1 MADTFYSLLGIS
13 EAATAAEIKTACRG
27 LIREVHPDRIANAP
41 AYWQRQAEEKC
52 KEINEAY
59 AVLSSDEKRR
69 LYDAQL
75 ASCRDPQPTA
85 SGTAAAPSDPP
96 PPSSTQQ
103 HQAAASTPPQDK
115 NRTRPMQTQGSGP
128 ATFARE
134 ASIGAAVILLAIVAF
149 AVFGAKVTTS
159 QQSFGNTSASQ
170 ELKEPPTNSW
180 RYTKSTDEM
189 TGEVSQTACLFSEN
203 KLYGDERRQPGEL
216 CSYKGGIYPAVF
228 KVGGSIDPADT
239 VLESMANPEIPGWQ
253 EIMERARCNIRI
265 RVDDKAGF
273 EVCGK
278 QDSPS
283 GEEVN
288 LYNSPYANG
297 LPKSDRRI
305 PIMTVLKT
313 AKIIKIELKDSH
325 LGQSTAQIFTFKSD
339 RPLDPKW

>member
-13 EAATAAEIKTACRG
+13 EAATAAEIKTAYLG

-75 ASCRDPQPTA
+75 ASCRGYQPAA
-85 SGTAAAPSDPP
+85 SGTAAAPSNPA

-103 HQAAASTPPQDK
+103 HQAAPSASPQ
-115 NRTRPMQTQGSGP
+115 TEAGTGPMQTQGSVSSGIEG
-128 ATFARE
+128 R
-134 ASIGAAVILLAIVAF
+134 GYLVVAF
-149 AVFGAKVTTS
+149 GVIGLVAIAVFGATVTTS

-180 RYTKSTDEM
+180 RYTKSTYEM

-203 KLYGDERRQPGEL
+203 KLDGDERKQPGEL
-216 CSYKGGIYPAVF
+216 CSYKGGLHPAVF
-228 KVGGSIDPADT
+228 KVGGRILIADAGLRYA
-239 VLESMANPEIPGWQ
+239 VPGVPGSGAL
-253 EIMERARCNIRI
+253 IARGRCDIRI

-273 EVCGK
+273 EVCGI
-278 QDSPS
+278 QNDSGGEVYLDDSP
-283 GEEVN
+283 
-288 LYNSPYANG
+288 YTDG
-297 LPKSDRRI
+297 LPESDRRI

-313 AKIIKIELKDSH
+313 AKIIKIELKSMY
-325 LGQSTAQIFTFKSD
+325 GEAQIFTFKSD

>member
-13 EAATAAEIKTACRG
+13 EAATAAEIKTAYLG

-75 ASCRDPQPTA
+75 ALCRGYQPTA
-85 SGTAAAPSDPP
+85 SGTAAAPSNPA

-103 HQAAASTPPQDK
+103 HQAAPSASPQ
-115 NRTRPMQTQGSGP
+115 TEAGTGPMQTQGSDSLGP
-128 ATFARE
+128 RFPTKL
-134 ASIGAAVILLAIVAF
+134 VVAF
-149 AVFGAKVTTS
+149 GVLGLVAIAVFGAKATTS

-203 KLYGDERRQPGEL
+203 KLYGDERKQPGEL

-228 KVGGSIDPADT
+228 KVGGTIFIAD
-239 VLESMANPEIPGWQ
+239 
-253 EIMERARCNIRI
+253 
-265 RVDDKAGF
+265 AG
-273 EVCGK
+273 
-278 QDSPS
+278 
-283 GEEVN
+283 
-288 LYNSPYANG
+288 
-297 LPKSDRRI
+297 
-305 PIMTVLKT
+305 
-313 AKIIKIELKDSH
+313 
-325 LGQSTAQIFTFKSD
+325 
-339 RPLDPKW
+339 

>member
-13 EAATAAEIKTACRG
+13 EAATAAEIKTAYLG

-41 AYWQRQAEEKC
+41 VYWQRQAEEKC

-75 ASCRDPQPTA
+75 ASFRGYQPTA
-85 SGTAAAPSDPP
+85 SGTAAAPSNPA

-103 HQAAASTPPQDK
+103 HQAAPSASPQ
-115 NRTRPMQTQGSGP
+115 TEAGTGPMQTQGSVSSGIEG
-128 ATFARE
+128 RRHL
-134 ASIGAAVILLAIVAF
+134 VVAF
-149 AVFGAKVTTS
+149 GVLGLVAVAVFGAWA
-159 QQSFGNTSASQ
+159 SFYNFAASQ

-203 KLYGDERRQPGEL
+203 KLYGDEKRQPGEL
-216 CSYKGGIYPAVF
+216 CSYKGGRSAVF
-228 KVGGSIDPADT
+228 KVGGPIFTSDPASMLL
-239 VLESMANPEIPGWQ
+239 LEVPGV
-253 EIMERARCNIRI
+253 EESTESARCNIRI

-273 EVCGK
+273 EVCGR
-278 QDSPS
+278 QHNTQSEVDLYDSPF
-283 GEEVN
+283 
-288 LYNSPYANG
+288 ANG

-313 AKIIKIELKDSH
+313 AKIIKIELKDH
-325 LGQSTAQIFTFKSD
+325 LGQAPAQIFTFNSD